1 MSKLCD
7 LATLQNTKQPVITDF
22 QAKANDKFNE
32 FKQAYKFV
40 LFLLLM
46 LLQLLLLLLLLLLL
60 FLQFAVVNNLCI
72 SNKEDNY

>member
-1 MSKLCD
+1 MYVVDVEALRSCYSSKHKAASD
-7 LATLQNTKQPVITDF
+7 NF

-46 LLQLLLLLLLLLLL
+46 LLQLLLL

>member
-46 LLQLLLLLLLLLLL
+46 LLQLLLLLLL